1 MILLCV
7 WAPNWKVEE
16 QHLALKYAT
25 QACGIFFTFMSEFLI
40 SFCFIF
46 ISFFFFLSLISLVNH
61 LQSFSYPPRD
71 TTMMIKGD
79 HTHPCHPEESNN
91 LLWQPFVGLFSGR
104 SDGALSIQLSMYLF
118 TEQLP
123 SHMYRAASMTVEGEN
138 YKIDNIKS
146 RIDQ

>member
-1 MILLCV
+1 
-7 WAPNWKVEE
+7 
-16 QHLALKYAT
+16 
-25 QACGIFFTFMSEFLI
+25 
-40 SFCFIF
+40 
-46 ISFFFFLSLISLVNH
+46 
-61 LQSFSYPPRD
+61 
-71 TTMMIKGD
+71 MMIKGD